1 MIRLAPFRW
10 CRSTTHLQLAPPS
23 ADASGPGEPRA
34 CARGQLPQM
43 SNHHAYQMYAHITWH
58 TWKRVGCVDAAA
70 ASDVRS
76 AVASACQATG
86 VRVFRDAVLA
96 DHVHVVVSFR
106 PDIRLSDFVRL
117 AKSVAA
123 TRANRRVTG
132 TVRWARGYFVTTIHK
147 RDLRRVTGYVADQ
160 FQRHP
165 DLVPK
170 ESGRERMP

>member
-1 MIRLAPFRW
+1 M
-10 CRSTTHLQLAPPS
+10 
-23 ADASGPGEPRA
+23 SG
-34 CARGQLPQM
+34 
-43 SNHHAYQMYAHITWH
+43 HHAYQMYAHVTWH

-70 ASDVRS
+70 AIDVRS

-96 DHVHVVVSFR
+96 NHVHLVVSFR

-147 RDLRRVTGYVADQ
+147 RDLPRVTRYVADQ

-165 DLVPK
+165 DLIPRN
-170 ESGRERMP
+170 SRRPGML

>member
-1 MIRLAPFRW
+1 
-10 CRSTTHLQLAPPS
+10 
-23 ADASGPGEPRA
+23 
-34 CARGQLPQM
+34 M
-43 SNHHAYQMYAHITWH
+43 SSHHAYQMYAHVTWH

-76 AVASACQATG
+76 AIASACQATG

-96 DHVHVVVSFR
+96 NHVHLVVSFRPDIRLVSFR

-117 AKSVAA
+117 AKSVSA

-132 TVRWARGYFVTTIHK
+132 AVRWARGYFVTTIHK
-147 RDLRRVTGYVADQ
+147 RDLPRTTRYVADQ

-165 DLVPK
+165 DLIPRNPRGA
-170 ESGRERMP
+170 S